1 MHEGTLQ
8 WLRKPYPQITQS
20 KFGTFGS
27 GSRSPE
33 YNWRAFTP
41 FRAREFN
48 DFANSAI
55 YTVSPTGTCMISA
68 SAGRTFPQSREE
80 FIAAI
85 NRFDPCACQ
94 QYVSANG

>member
-1 MHEGTLQ
+1 MASQTLSTNHAKQ
-8 WLRKPYPQITQS
+8 VRDIRFWLSFAGIQLARLYA
-20 KFGTFGS
+20 F
-27 GSRSPE
+27 SR
-33 YNWRAFTP
+33 T
-41 FRAREFN
+41 REFN

-85 NRFDPCACQ
+85 NRFDP
-94 QYVSANG
+94 SA